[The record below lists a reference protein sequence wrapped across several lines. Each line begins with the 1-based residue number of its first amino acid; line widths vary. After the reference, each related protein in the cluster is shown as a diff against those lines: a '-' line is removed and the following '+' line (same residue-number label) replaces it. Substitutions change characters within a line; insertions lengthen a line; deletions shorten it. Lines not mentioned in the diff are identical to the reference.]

1 MNNILSQP
9 RVKWLL
15 IPALCL
21 MVGALDVLRG
31 YLQMLSLGQ
40 SYSWQDCL
48 PIIFFYFG
56 VWALAAPL
64 VIGLAER
71 FRIELE
77 NWGRRLC
84 GHALLAVAIGLAV
97 RLAVEIF
104 LFNFYAPPEATF
116 NPQNALVTAL
126 SKIAFDVFAYFII
139 LIIYHAFE
147 FLQRFQ
153 SEQLR
158 AAQLQS
164 ALMQAELRGLMTQFH
179 PDFLLN
185 AHEAVIARMQRL
197 ENERAILLLTQLGDL
212 LRKMLEQAGETGG
225 AIQKELELF
234 EVEWSIKN

>member
-9 RVKWLL
+9 RIKWLL

-21 MVGALDVLRG
+21 IVGALDVLRG

-48 PIIFFYFG
+48 PIMFFYFG

-71 FRIELE
+71 FRIERE
-77 NWGRRLC
+77 NWWRLG
-84 GHALLAVAIGLAV
+84 GHALLAVAIGLAI
-97 RLAVEIF
+97 RLTVEIF
-104 LFNFYAPPEATF
+104 LFNFYAPPEARF
-116 NPQNALVTAL
+116 NLQNVLVTAL
-126 SKIAFDVFAYFII
+126 PKIGFDVLAYFII
-139 LIIYHAFE
+139 LTIYHAFE

-153 SEQLR
+153 SERLR

-164 ALMQAELRGLMTQFH
+164 ALMQAELRALVTQFH

-185 AHEAVIARMQRL
+185 AHEAVIALMQRL
-197 ENERAILLLTQLGDL
+197 ENDRAILMLTQLGDL
-212 LRKMLEQAGETGG
+212 LRQMLEQNGETGV
-225 AIQKELELF
+225 AIQKDLERFELE
-234 EVEWSIKN
+234 WSMQN

>member
-9 RVKWLL
+9 KVKWLL

-21 MVGALDVLRG
+21 MVGALDMLRG

-40 SYSWQDCL
+40 SYPWQDCL
-48 PIIFFYFG
+48 SIMLFYFG
-56 VWALAAPL
+56 AWALAAPL
-64 VIGLAER
+64 VIGLAEH
-71 FRIELE
+71 FRMERE
-77 NWGRRLC
+77 NWWRQLG
-84 GHALLAVAIGLAV
+84 GHVLLAVAIGIAI

-104 LFNFYAPPEATF
+104 SFNFYAPPEAIF

-126 SKIAFDVFAYFII
+126 SKIEFDLFAYFII

-153 SEQLR
+153 SERLR

-164 ALMQAELRGLMTQFH
+164 ALMQAELRALMTQFH

-185 AHEAVIARMQRL
+185 AHEAVIALMQRL
-197 ENERAILLLTQLGDL
+197 ENERAILMLTQLGDL
-212 LRKMLEQAGETGG
+212 LRKMLEQDGETGIT
-225 AIQKELELF
+225 IQKELERF
-234 EVEWSIKN
+234 ELEWSMQN